1 MAIIKKSTYSEHWR
15 KCGEKETLLQFWE
28 YKLVLPMWRT
38 VWRFLK
44 KPKIQLPYYPA
55 IPLLGIYLEE
65 NTLQKVICTPV
76 FTVYNSQGMEA
87 T

>member
-1 MAIIKKSTYSEHWR
+1 MAIIKESTHSKHWR

-44 KPKIQLPYYPA
+44 KPKIQLSYYPA

-65 NTLQKVICTPV
+65 NTLQKDICTPV